1 MLPTD
6 LSIAQARI
14 RDLLAEA
21 ETSRLAARLRKTGR
35 RPARGAETPSD
46 RARPPRLRRRRTV
59 PVVTPSRAKGLSHD
73 T

>member
-6 LSIAQARI
+6 LSIALAQERI

-35 RPARGAETPSD
+35 RPARGRWRHLA
-46 RARPPRLRRRRTV
+46 AYRREGFGAAA
-59 PVVTPSRAKGLSHD
+59 PSRS
-73 T
+73 

>member
-35 RPARGAETPSD
+35 RPARGRWRQLTGH
-46 RARPPRLRRRRTV
+46 RRQGIGGV
-59 PVVTPSRAKGLSHD
+59 APSRS
-73 T
+73 

>member
-21 ETSRLAARLRKTGR
+21 ETSRLAARLRKTSR
-35 RPARGAETPSD
+35 RPARG
-46 RARPPRLRRRRTV
+46 RRRHRTGHGREGFGAAA
-59 PVVTPSRAKGLSHD
+59 PSRS
-73 T
+73 

>member
-35 RPARGAETPSD
+35 RPARGRWRHLA
-46 RARPPRLRRRRTV
+46 AYRRQGIGAAA
-59 PVVTPSRAKGLSHD
+59 PSRS
-73 T
+73 

>member
-6 LSIAQARI
+6 LSIALAQERI

-35 RPARGAETPSD
+35 RPARG
-46 RARPPRLRRRRTV
+46 RRRHLTGHGRQGFGAAA
-59 PVVTPSRAKGLSHD
+59 PSRS
-73 T
+73 